1 MLKSS
6 IYEKSIPIKKVNNNF
21 NLYKNTKSKG
31 SCDYSTSMNQ
41 ISNAYVS
48 TVGSNNNQYKSSQDK
63 DKIVK
68 NNYSAMTTQRN
79 YLKSGLSNKGSS
91 RNECSMTKGNLSVFK
106 SSKASNFGLEKVSPI
121 KNIQNIKSNIVVT
134 KIDKSDKYKTNNASL
149 ISKYNSGNMVK
160 SKNINSFKSS
170 IINNNVNVTKR
181 GNSTG
186 NGMNTSTNTNILSG
200 NGPGTGNSNLGT
212 GTTKDSNIM
221 NENATKLMGYGVNS
235 SKIFKE
241 KEKKS
246 TFVFPKNMEFLNKQ
260 DEGTNHIELFE
271 NVSQESFNDKRNITG
286 TGFGSGTFKESVNGN
301 FKGYAMNNNNN
312 EIISKEPSDIINMH
326 KVNSLK
332 NSFIQNSSYLKN
344 SAKNTKNTSSNK
356 IKSISMNYN
365 NSLFKDDIE
374 VNPLDS
380 TNYKNNLKNDN
391 IINKYEET
399 KYIPKTKLI
408 KGSMNTNV
416 DSNAL
421 LEHLNTGKSNTSISI
436 NINNFN
442 QKNYHGGIS
451 SINNVLTRNI
461 SELEI
466 DCPEQQ
472 HFFNVALSRRNR
484 ILAKQFENESDDKGA
499 DVETIN

>member
-41 ISNAYVS
+41 ISYAYVS

-121 KNIQNIKSNIVVT
+121 KNIHNIKSNIVVT
-134 KIDKSDKYKTNNASL
+134 KVDKTDKYKTNNASL
-149 ISKYNSGNMVK
+149 LSKYNSGNMGNMVK

-170 IINNNVNVTKR
+170 IINNNVNISKR

-186 NGMNTSTNTNILSG
+186 INTSTNINTNIISG

-212 GTTKDSNIM
+212 GSNTKDSNVL

-235 SKIFKE
+235 SKIFKD
-241 KEKKS
+241 KEKKT
-246 TFVFPKNMEFLNKQ
+246 TFVFPKNMDFLNKQ
-260 DEGTNHIELFE
+260 EEGSNHIELFE
-271 NVSQESFNDKRNITG
+271 NVSQESFNDKKNTGIGFNNKNNI
-286 TGFGSGTFKESVNGN
+286 
-301 FKGYAMNNNNN
+301 N
-312 EIISKEPSDIINMH
+312 EIIDKDNIDVINMH

-332 NSFIQNSSYLKN
+332 NSFVQNSSYLKN
-344 SAKNTKNTSSNK
+344 TAKNIKNTSSNK

-365 NSLFKDDIE
+365 NSLFKDDID

-380 TNYKNNLKNDN
+380 TNYKNKNDN
-391 IINKYEET
+391 IINKHEET

-408 KGSMNTNV
+408 KGSMNSNV

-499 DVETIN
+499 EVETIN